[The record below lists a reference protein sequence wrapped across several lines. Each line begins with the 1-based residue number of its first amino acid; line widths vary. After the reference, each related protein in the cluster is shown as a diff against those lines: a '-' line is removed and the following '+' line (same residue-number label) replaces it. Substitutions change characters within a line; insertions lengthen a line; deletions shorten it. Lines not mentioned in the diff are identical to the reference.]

1 MAEAN
6 PDPKSLD
13 RDNDADVSGKDDDD
27 RGSVSSDSGSISFV
41 ITDDLDKE
49 MMSYMTQSQYSQV
62 TCYFVTVCCS
72 ACSSACIGPIGLT

>member
-13 RDNDADVSGKDDDD
+13 RDDDD

-72 ACSSACIGPIGLT
+72 ACSTACIGPIGRCIVLN